1 MAVRWTQ
8 PAADDLSHIGD
19 YTEEHFGATKA
30 RDAALAL
37 WDKADSLLAFPKLGK
52 PGRKRGTRELAV
64 SGLPFLIIYRLRAGV
79 AEILRILHG
88 AQRWP

>member
-8 PAADDLSHIGD
+8 PAADDLSHISD

-37 WDKADSLLAFPKLGK
+37 WDTADSLLSFPKLGK
-52 PGRKRGTRELAV
+52 PGRKQGTRELAV

-79 AEILRILHG
+79 VEILRILHC